1 METQIKTKKVLLNI
15 TRRKFVIRKSILLV
29 VVIGLNTVSLWSQTT
44 DGDYVTLNVGNPGE
58 NLPAKYRVSGNKMV
72 LSWKESGIC
81 ESSTDLKTWFGVGK
95 GRRYNL
101 TFNKERSYLR
111 VKKALPRAVQT
122 YIPKGYSS
130 DKKYPLIINLHGFT
144 GNGSGQNNYFSLKT
158 LADEKGFIF
167 CIPDGLRDGDNNQ
180 RWNATDACC
189 GTRDDLPDDSK
200 YLRELIDSAIKK
212 FSIDKTRIYAMG
224 LSNGGFMSYR
234 MAYDHSDILAAIAP
248 IAGVGYK
255 DKEKTAP
262 KYPVHILHIHATG
275 DAGVPFV
282 GAKKPGPWG
291 TFFNDIPSVD
301 ENLSNWADYNSCNR
315 EDNPNVK
322 SIDLDG
328 NMPGNDTTVIRFWNE
343 QNNCTVELWKIHGS
357 EHVIPFT
364 LDGRRMVV
372 DWLLNHPKVQ

>member
-248 IAGVGYK
+248 IAGVG
-255 DKEKTAP
+255 
-262 KYPVHILHIHATG
+262 
-275 DAGVPFV
+275 
-282 GAKKPGPWG
+282 
-291 TFFNDIPSVD
+291 
-301 ENLSNWADYNSCNR
+301 
-315 EDNPNVK
+315 
-322 SIDLDG
+322 
-328 NMPGNDTTVIRFWNE
+328 
-343 QNNCTVELWKIHGS
+343 
-357 EHVIPFT
+357 
-364 LDGRRMVV
+364 
-372 DWLLNHPKVQ
+372 